1 MNYLSMMKP
10 MDPHTLFSIFEQGDE
25 EVYIE
30 HGIKDVLDNPFVL
43 MGMILRGLENFELMD
58 MMYSRNFPEEYKEV
72 KVMIKYKY
80 YNKLYNYLRRIDS
93 TSFKDEYTIG
103 EAFDSENVY
112 VALDT
117 LRMYYEVI
125 EEYEKCAVIR
135 NFREL
140 LIDKV
145 VSLK

>member
-1 MNYLSMMKP
+1 

-30 HGIKDVLDNPFVL
+30 HGVKDVLDNPFVL

-58 MMYSRNFPEEYKEV
+58 MMYSRNFPEEYESV
-72 KVMIKYKY
+72 KTIIKYKY

-112 VALDT
+112 KALDD
-117 LRMYYEVI
+117 LRVYYETI
-125 EEYEKCAVIR
+125 EEYEKCVTIK

>member
-1 MNYLSMMKP
+1 MMKP

-30 HGIKDVLDNPFVL
+30 HGVKDVLDNPFVL
-43 MGMILRGLENFELMD
+43 MGMILRGLENFDLMD
-58 MMYSRNFPEEYKEV
+58 MMYKRNYPEEYENV
-72 KVMIKYKY
+72 KSVIKYKY
-80 YNKLYNYLRRIDS
+80 YNKLYTYLTKIDS
-93 TSFKDEYTIG
+93 RCFKDEYTIG

-112 VALDT
+112 KALDD
-117 LRMYYEVI
+117 LRVYYEGV
-125 EEYEKCAVIR
+125 EEYEKCSVIK

-145 VSLK
+145 VTLK

>member
-1 MNYLSMMKP
+1 MMKQI
-10 MDPHTLFSIFEQGDE
+10 DKDTLFSIFEQGDE

-30 HGIKDVLDNPFVL
+30 HGVKNVLDNPFVL

-58 MMYSRNFPEEYKEV
+58 MMYKRNYPEEYEKV
-72 KVMIKYKY
+72 KNLIKYKY
-80 YNKLYNYLRRIDS
+80 YSKLYNYLTKIDS
-93 TSFKDEYTIG
+93 RCFKDEYTIG

-117 LRMYYEVI
+117 LRVYYEGI
-125 EEYEKCAVIR
+125 EEYEKCSVIK

-145 VSLK
+145 VTLK

>member
-1 MNYLSMMKP
+1 

-30 HGIKDVLDNPFVL
+30 HGVKDVLDNPFVL

-58 MMYSRNFPEEYKEV
+58 MMYSRNFPEEYKNV
-72 KVMIKYKY
+72 KTVIKYKY

-112 VALDT
+112 KALDD
-117 LRMYYEVI
+117 LRVYYETI
-125 EEYEKCAVIR
+125 EEYEKCGVIK

>member
-1 MNYLSMMKP
+1 MMKQI
-10 MDPHTLFSIFEQGDE
+10 DKDTLFSIFEQGDE

-30 HGIKDVLDNPFVL
+30 HGVKGVLDNPFVL

-58 MMYSRNFPEEYKEV
+58 MMYKRNYPEEYENV
-72 KVMIKYKY
+72 KNLIKYKY
-80 YNKLYNYLRRIDS
+80 YNKLYKYLTKIDS
-93 TSFKDEYTIG
+93 RCFKDEYTIG

-112 VALDT
+112 KALDD
-117 LRMYYEVI
+117 LRVYYEGI
-125 EEYEKCAVIR
+125 EEYEKCSVIK

-145 VSLK
+145 VTLK

>member
-1 MNYLSMMKP
+1 

-30 HGIKDVLDNPFVL
+30 HGVKGVLDNPFVL

-58 MMYSRNFPEEYKEV
+58 MMYSRNFPEEYKNV
-72 KVMIKYKY
+72 KTIIKYKY

-112 VALDT
+112 KALDD
-117 LRMYYEVI
+117 LRVYYEVI
-125 EEYEKCAVIR
+125 EEYEKCSVIK

-145 VSLK
+145 VTLK

>member
-1 MNYLSMMKP
+1 MMKP

-30 HGIKDVLDNPFVL
+30 HGVKDVLDNPFVL

-58 MMYSRNFPEEYKEV
+58 MMYSRNFPEEYKSV
-72 KVMIKYKY
+72 KTIIKYKY

-112 VALDT
+112 KALDD
-117 LRMYYEVI
+117 LRVYYETI
-125 EEYEKCAVIR
+125 EEYEKCAVIK

>member
-1 MNYLSMMKP
+1 MMKQI
-10 MDPHTLFSIFEQGDE
+10 DKDTLFSIFEQGDE

-30 HGIKDVLDNPFVL
+30 HGVKDVLDNPFVL

-58 MMYSRNFPEEYKEV
+58 MMYKRNYPEEYENV
-72 KVMIKYKY
+72 KSLIKYKY
-80 YNKLYNYLRRIDS
+80 FNKLYNYLTKIDS
-93 TSFKDEYTIG
+93 RCFKDEYTIG

-112 VALDT
+112 VALDD
-117 LRMYYEVI
+117 LRVYYEDI
-125 EEYEKCAVIR
+125 EEYEKCSVIK

-145 VSLK
+145 VTLK

>member
-1 MNYLSMMKP
+1 MMKQI
-10 MDPHTLFSIFEQGDE
+10 DKDTLFSIFEQGDE

-30 HGIKDVLDNPFVL
+30 HGVKDVLDNPFVL

-58 MMYSRNFPEEYKEV
+58 MMYKRNYPEEYENV
-72 KVMIKYKY
+72 KNLIKYKY
-80 YNKLYNYLRRIDS
+80 FNKLYNYLTKIDS
-93 TSFKDEYTIG
+93 RCFKDEYTIG

-117 LRMYYEVI
+117 LRVYYEVI
-125 EEYEKCAVIR
+125 EEYEKCSVIK

-145 VSLK
+145 VTLK